1 MPARNDSLS
10 PKKEFLRLMGMHDK
24 KYFSD
29 DDITYYK
36 KALNFSNIFMNIL
49 SEIISLS
56 IIKSESGEFHYLLD
70 SSVVYKTYFIELIKY
85 YYKNL
90 VMKEELK
97 KTKKIDILFL
107 LIILH

>member
-1 MPARNDSLS
+1 MQ
-10 PKKEFLRLMGMHDK
+10 DK

-36 KALNFSNIFMNIL
+36 KALNSNIFMNIL

-70 SSVVYKTYFIELIKY
+70 SSVVDKTYFIELIKY

-97 KTKKIDILFL
+97 KTKKQIYYFY
-107 LIILH
+107 

>member
-1 MPARNDSLS
+1 
-10 PKKEFLRLMGMHDK
+10 MGMQDK

-70 SSVVYKTYFIELIKY
+70 SSVVDKTYFIELIKY